1 MLFFFLLILAVSQRR
16 FFSVAILAIYS
27 VLLYNMSFLEVPDVS
42 CIWSV
47 VTIYLCSL
55 SQYIFLASWTLAR
68 ARGKKLCLLDPYTF
82 FYTGCD
88 KVGGYVNFA
97 TSRQRVIDVPRGKK
111 HS

>member
-1 MLFFFLLILAVSQRR
+1 VKA
-16 FFSVAILAIYS
+16 FSVAILVIYR

-68 ARGKKLCLLDPYTF
+68 ARGKKLCLLDPYTSF
-82 FYTGCD
+82 EQDAIRWAGT
-88 KVGGYVNFA
+88 
-97 TSRQRVIDVPRGKK
+97 
-111 HS
+111 